1 MGAPRAFPPAVAC
14 FPVLAAG
21 SSVGST
27 GLKLL
32 LCLYFGEFLFFL
44 FSSAVSLV
52 FLPKVAL
59 ETLELPGMVL
69 DVF

>member
-1 MGAPRAFPPAVAC
+1 MAC

-21 SSVGST
+21 CSVGST
-27 GLKLL
+27 ELKLL
-32 LCLYFGEFLFFL
+32 LFLYSGEFLFFL
-44 FSSAVSLV
+44 FSSVFSLV

-59 ETLELPGMVL
+59 ETLELPGIVL